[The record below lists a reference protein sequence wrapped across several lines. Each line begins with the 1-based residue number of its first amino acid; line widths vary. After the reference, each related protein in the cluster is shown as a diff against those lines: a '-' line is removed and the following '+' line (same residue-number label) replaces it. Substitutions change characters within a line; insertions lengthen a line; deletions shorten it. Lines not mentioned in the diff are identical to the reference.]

1 MYNWPMFEDWD
12 ACARALFGNSSL
24 KNSHVLDIATLHLLP
39 DAHPGS
45 WPGPVVEGLDHHER
59 WKIDCL
65 HMCMPGPLELV
76 AQIFFHMMSM
86 ISEGGEGEETT
97 SD

>member
-12 ACARALFGNSSL
+12 ARARVLLGNSSL
-24 KNSHVLDIATLHLLP
+24 KNSHVLDIAPLHLRP

-45 WPGPVVEGLDHHER
+45 WPGPVVEGVDHHER

-65 HMCMPGPLELV
+65 HMCMPGPLDLV
-76 AQIFFHMMSM
+76 SQVFFHMLSV
-86 ISEGGEGEETT
+86 ISQGGEGEEKMIN
-97 SD
+97 